1 MLNKERMYKI
11 MTLLN
16 EQGFVSVK
24 ELMEKLQVSRSSIM
38 RDLIELENQGLIQ
51 REHGGASLKNIETP
65 TLSSLNEIPV
75 SHKETLNVEQ
85 KKLICKEAAKKIHDG
100 DCIYIDSGT
109 TPVYL
114 LPYIVNKHIK
124 IATASTYL
132 IRKIPESFKG
142 DIYLLGGEFNK
153 DYDMS
158 YGPLTLQMIKQF
170 NFDHAFFS
178 TNGVSLK
185 TGEVNI
191 FEFSIGA
198 VKREIMKRSLN
209 NHLLIDDSKFG
220 DKALCTWANTD
231 EFNTVYVNDFKH
243 DLELPDNYYLCYEDK

>member
-85 KKLICKEAAKKIHDG
+85 KKLICKEAAK
-100 DCIYIDSGT
+100 
-109 TPVYL
+109 
-114 LPYIVNKHIK
+114 
-124 IATASTYL
+124 
-132 IRKIPESFKG
+132 
-142 DIYLLGGEFNK
+142 
-153 DYDMS
+153 
-158 YGPLTLQMIKQF
+158 
-170 NFDHAFFS
+170 
-178 TNGVSLK
+178 
-185 TGEVNI
+185 
-191 FEFSIGA
+191 
-198 VKREIMKRSLN
+198 
-209 NHLLIDDSKFG
+209 
-220 DKALCTWANTD
+220 
-231 EFNTVYVNDFKH
+231 
-243 DLELPDNYYLCYEDK
+243 

>member
-132 IRKIPESFKG
+132 IR
-142 DIYLLGGEFNK
+142 N
-153 DYDMS
+153 
-158 YGPLTLQMIKQF
+158 GPLTLQMIKQF

-220 DKALCTWANTD
+220 VKALCTWANTD